1 MQAKEPAEEAPPP
14 VLREQLDA
22 RGVLHLLI
30 DRESRRNALGAAVLD
45 ALAAAL
51 ARYAD
56 DTGVRVL
63 VLRGAGTRCFAAGG
77 DLKELQAVRSETDA
91 TAMSRRARAVLDAV
105 RDFPLPTIA
114 ALNGDALGGGA
125 ELAMACDL
133 RVAAPQARLGFI
145 QGQLALATAW
155 GGGIDL
161 MQRLGPGAA
170 LRLLAQ
176 AQPLGSDA
184 ALRQGL
190 LDAVADGDQPS
201 DLDAT
206 VETCIAPFLDPPVQV
221 LRAHKA
227 LAAAL
232 RRGADRVELAAIETA
247 HFAGTWAHDDH
258 WAAVAARSA
267 ARKAQR

>member
-1 MQAKEPAEEAPPP
+1 MQAREPAGQAPSP
-14 VLREQLDA
+14 VLRERLDA
-22 RGVLHLLI
+22 RGVLYLLI

-51 ARYAD
+51 ARH
-56 DTGVRVL
+56 
-63 VLRGAGTRCFAAGG
+63 AGDA
-77 DLKELQAVRSETDA
+77 AVRSAADA
-91 TAMSRRARAVLDAV
+91 SAMSRRARAVLDAV
-105 RDFPLPTIA
+105 RDFPLPTLA

-133 RVAAPQARLGFI
+133 RVAVPRARLGFI

-184 ALRQGL
+184 ALRHGL
-190 LDAVADGDQPS
+190 LDAVAQADAPAA
-201 DLDAT
+201 LDAA

-232 RRGADRVELAAIETA
+232 RRGADRTELAAIETA

-267 ARKAQR
+267 AREAAR